1 MGKDAGEST
10 RRWRRHLRDV
20 ARVRNTKGP
29 RGSGTLFFSARELGT
44 LAVNG
49 IEWMLYAFLTWGVI
63 YLALTDRAPRAT
75 PVVEQLE
82 KIRVASTESPRV
94 LAWEQRPIID
104 EAPLALNTHE
114 ETFRMA
120 TDAERNRCLDVVD
133 RATMIDI
140 TNSPPEFQ
148 RGFEAAVQIITQ
160 KLEGTAK

>member
-20 ARVRNTKGP
+20 ARVRNAKGP

-63 YLALTDRAPRAT
+63 YLALTDRMPRAE
-75 PVVEQLE
+75 PVVQQLE
-82 KIRVASTESPRV
+82 KVRTASVDAPRV

-104 EAPLALNTHE
+104 EAPLSLNTHD

-120 TDAERNRCLDVVD
+120 TSAERMRCLDVVD
-133 RATMIDI
+133 RVTMTDI
-140 TNSPPEFQ
+140 TNYPPEFQ

-160 KLEGTAK
+160 RLEGKAP